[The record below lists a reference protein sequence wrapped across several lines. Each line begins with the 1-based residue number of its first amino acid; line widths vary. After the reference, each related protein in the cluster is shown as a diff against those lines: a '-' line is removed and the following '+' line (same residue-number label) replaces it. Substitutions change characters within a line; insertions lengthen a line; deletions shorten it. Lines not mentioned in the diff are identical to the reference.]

1 MLLSPF
7 SVYLWYVWKQQNTWN
22 IMVASSVLENLIE
35 KHTLSW
41 VENMLVFF
49 FFFSLFSKY
58 FEELDTI

>member
-1 MLLSPF
+1 
-7 SVYLWYVWKQQNTWN
+7 
-22 IMVASSVLENLIE
+22 MVASSVLENLIE